1 MMSLGPLQD
10 SNLRCQCP
18 WESHRACGNIR
29 VECSI
34 ALLAPVTAVLEWSV
48 LHSTSINVIVGRD
61 GTLCS
66 CEDVRCVPSTNSHFA
81 GTQSSTAVSNRYH
94 TICTA
99 IAQLEESSPGDMNA
113 STSASASPDKA
124 AIQRASKSSTEAITG
139 DRNFVYDDN
148 APSSQESS
156 TSFNSL
162 TEDFLYEI
170 EGSIC
175 ASPIDSSITL
185 SSFELDSVDIGDV
198 VVQAN
203 GVEWLIRICFCD
215 SASCCG
221 KTVARLES
229 GARNLVRKSAWRK
242 RVYAKDHVEDV
253 EEDCIV

>member
-81 GTQSSTAVSNRYH
+81 GTQSSIAVCNRYR

-113 STSASASPDKA
+113 STSALPDKA
-124 AIQRASKSSTEAITG
+124 AIQRASKSSTGAITG

-175 ASPIDSSITL
+175 ASPVDSSITL
-185 SSFELDSVDIGDV
+185 SSIELDSVDIGDV

-203 GVEWLIRICFCD
+203 SVEWLVRICFCD

-229 GARNLVRKSAWRK
+229 GERNLVRKSAWRK

-253 EEDCIV
+253 EEDCIVQS

>member
-48 LHSTSINVIVGRD
+48 LHSTSVNVIVGRD
-61 GTLCS
+61 GTLRS
-66 CEDVRCVPSTNSHFA
+66 CEDVRCVPSANSRFA
-81 GTQSSTAVSNRYH
+81 GTQPSTAVCNRYR

-113 STSASASPDKA
+113 STSASESPDEA

-185 SSFELDSVDIGDV
+185 SSCELDSVDIGDV
-198 VVQAN
+198 VV
-203 GVEWLIRICFCD
+203 
-215 SASCCG
+215 
-221 KTVARLES
+221 
-229 GARNLVRKSAWRK
+229 
-242 RVYAKDHVEDV
+242 
-253 EEDCIV
+253 

>member
-1 MMSLGPLQD
+1 M
-10 SNLRCQCP
+10 
-18 WESHRACGNIR
+18 
-29 VECSI
+29 ECSI

-48 LHSTSINVIVGRD
+48 LHSTSINVIVNRD
-61 GTLCS
+61 GTLRS
-66 CEDVRCVPSTNSHFA
+66 CEDARCVPSTNSRFA
-81 GTQSSTAVSNRYH
+81 GTQSSTAVCNRYR

-185 SSFELDSVDIGDV
+185 SSFELDSVDTGDV

-229 GARNLVRKSAWRK
+229 GDRNLVRKSAWRK

-253 EEDCIV
+253 EEDCIVQS